1 MLITGLIID
10 IARTLLNIANLPR
23 MLTYRPRYTDLKVQ
37 MIPEDVN
44 LNRNLNNKSFQCQP
58 GIRSNFFKVSEEM
71 SIKVMQ

>member
-1 MLITGLIID
+1 MLITGLID

-44 LNRNLNNKSFQCQP
+44 LNRNLNNKSFQCP
-58 GIRSNFFKVSEEM
+58 C
-71 SIKVMQ
+71 